1 MTARAPP
8 TGEVMEGGGDL
19 KVTIKGWHGVA
30 FWNWNVQGE
39 ETCGICRNH
48 YEMCCPDCKKPG
60 DDCPP
65 TWGRCKHAFHL
76 HCIMQW
82 IRGQE
87 AGGGSRSQCPICRA
101 EWEFLSE
108 APEVKPEV
116 AAAGGGAAR

>member
-1 MTARAPP
+1 M
-8 TGEVMEGGGDL
+8 
-19 KVTIKGWHGVA
+19 KIKGWHGVA

-65 TWGRCKHAFHL
+65 AWGSCKHAFHL

-87 AGGGSRSQCPICRA
+87 QQGSSRSQCPICRA
-101 EWEFLSE
+101 EWEFESE
-108 APEVKPEV
+108 SPE
-116 AAAGGGAAR
+116 A

>member
-76 HCIMQW
+76 HCISDSLQTSQLCPLCRRDW
-82 IRGQE
+82 EWG
-87 AGGGSRSQCPICRA
+87 AGGS
-101 EWEFLSE
+101 
-108 APEVKPEV
+108 
-116 AAAGGGAAR
+116 